1 MGAALSPCSGCLG
14 SQRRESTRPS
24 LRNSVAKLT
33 PSTLCREDLGLL
45 QRLEEVNIPSPR
57 EQLLTSIDE
66 KAELFYEIVRAPAS
80 ADADLDLV
88 VERDGCKVYSKTIKD
103 GFALRSEWTA
113 AFPPKVYLDFLCDIQ
128 HRKSWDKHLA
138 QAELV
143 EQLTADVT
151 VYYQAYHK
159 VVTISGRDLVLAC
172 KKFTRGGAWVDACCS
187 VDLPTCPPKEDFVRA
202 SVALGGYFIEETEG
216 GCRVVCYTEGSL
228 GGALPQALVKKFSAI
243 NVPRFVHTV
252 AQSLH
257 SYLGTKT

>member
-14 SQRRESTRPS
+14 SQHRESTRVS
-24 LRNSVAKLT
+24 LRNSVAKRT
-33 PSTLCREDLGLL
+33 PSTLYREDSGPLL
-45 QRLEEVNIPSPR
+45 RLDEVHIPSPQ
-57 EQLLTSIDE
+57 EQLVTCIDE
-66 KAELFYEIVRAPAS
+66 KAELFYEIASAPAS
-80 ADADLDLV
+80 ADPALELV
-88 VERDGCKVYSKTIKD
+88 IERNECKVYSKTTKD
-103 GFALRSEWTA
+103 GFVLRSEWTA

-128 HRKSWDKHLA
+128 LRKAWDTHLA
-138 QAELV
+138 QVDLV

-151 VYYQAYHK
+151 VYYQAYHR
-159 VVTISGRDLVLAC
+159 VLTIAGRDLVLAC
-172 KKFTRGGAWVDACCS
+172 KKFCRAGAWVDACCS
-187 VDLPTCPPKEDFVRA
+187 VELPACPLKDNFIRA
-202 SVALGGYFIEETEG
+202 NVALGGYFIEEADQ